1 MLFRSDSSLR
11 YPRNVDIAP
20 FGRRLVA
27 LFADWTL
34 SYFVAVFLASLNWGS
49 ARVLQYFVFAVEV
62 ILFTSITGS
71 SIGQRLMK
79 LKIISYPDGGYLPP
93 QRVLLRTVLLILVI
107 PALFTKN
114 KRGLHDVIAMS
125 LIISA

>member
-1 MLFRSDSSLR
+1 
-11 YPRNVDIAP
+11 VEIAP
-20 FGRRLVA
+20 FGRRLIA

-34 SYFVAVFLASLNWGS
+34 SYFVAVFLASLGWGS
-49 ARVLQYFVFAVEV
+49 ARVLQYLVFAVEV

-79 LKIISYPDGGYLPP
+79 LRVISCPDGSYLPP
-93 QRVLLRTVLLILVI
+93 QRVLLRTFLLVLVI

-114 KRGLHDVIAMS
+114 KRGLHDVLAKS

>member
-1 MLFRSDSSLR
+1 
-11 YPRNVDIAP
+11 VEIAP

-34 SYFVAVFLASLNWGS
+34 SYFVAVFMASLHWGS
-49 ARVLQYFVFAVEV
+49 ARVLQYLVFAFEV
-62 ILFTSITGS
+62 FIFTSINS
-71 SIGQRLMK
+71 ASIGQRLMK
-79 LKIISYPDGGYLPP
+79 LKVISYPDGNYLPP
-93 QRVLLRTVLLILVI
+93 QRVLLRTLLLVLVI

-114 KRGLHDVIAMS
+114 KRGFHDVLARS